1 MSTSIQRVC
10 VYCGSSLGSAPV
22 YATAAQTLG
31 MVLAARGIGLVYGG
45 GSVGLMGMVAQAAID
60 GGGTV
65 TGVLPRSLKTKEI
78 AETIYGELIEVRTM
92 HERKALMTR
101 LTDAFI
107 ALPGGF
113 GTLDELF
120 EALTWGQLGIH
131 AKPIGLLNVN
141 GYFDGLIA
149 WIDNAV
155 SQGFIRPQ
163 HRSLLVIDEE
173 PTSLLEKLSNHEPPP
188 GVVKW
193 LDFDEA

>member
-10 VYCGSSLGSAPV
+10 VYCGSSFGVVPL
-22 YATAAQTLG
+22 YATAAQRLG
-31 MVLAARGIGLVYGG
+31 MVLAEQGIGLVYGG
-45 GSVGLMGMVAQAAID
+45 GSVGLMGTVAKAVID
-60 GGGTV
+60 GGGSV

-101 LTDAFI
+101 LSDAFV

-113 GTLDELF
+113 GTMDELF

-131 AKPIGLLNVN
+131 AKPIGLLNIN

-149 WIDNAV
+149 WIDNAAQ
-155 SQGFIRPQ
+155 QGFIRPQ
-163 HRSLLVIDEE
+163 HRLLCVVDED
-173 PTSLLEKLSNHEPPP
+173 PTSLLTKLANHEPPP